1 MGVDEFQEH
10 PALPLVLN
18 SCRFVLPLFLEIAPG
33 DTLYQIAKEQGVT
46 VEGIL
51 ALNPG
56 INPHNLKVG
65 AFICLPILGTAARR
79 FSFCGRVSFSGP
91 EYFFKNSIAEGKR
104 RCYNVYHVDKCSY
117 GMDEG

>member
-1 MGVDEFQEH
+1 MGVDEFPGAPG
-10 PALPLVLN
+10 PAPSPEQLPV
-18 SCRFVLPLFLEIAPG
+18 CPTGLFLEIAPG

-65 AFICLPILGTAARR
+65 TFICLPI
-79 FSFCGRVSFSGP
+79 P
-91 EYFFKNSIAEGKR
+91 
-104 RCYNVYHVDKCSY
+104 
-117 GMDEG
+117 